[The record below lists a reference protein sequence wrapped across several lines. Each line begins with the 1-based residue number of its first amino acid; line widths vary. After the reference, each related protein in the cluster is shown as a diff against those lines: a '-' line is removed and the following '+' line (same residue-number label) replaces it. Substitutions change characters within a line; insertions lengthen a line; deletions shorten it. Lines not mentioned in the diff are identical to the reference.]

1 MKVVSTSSLNAQGS
15 PMTNPF
21 IELAYAKIKQH
32 QDAIFMVLTCVLIVC
47 GTFWLVQDKQAG
59 HHEFQSALIVERIYK
74 PATSDTI
81 FFPVGDGSMMTVD
94 ASTPSRY
101 LVKIALKDKD
111 DVEVVRVKK
120 DLFKN
125 LHQGQ
130 SVNFDR
136 WVGHSGIIYWKDI
149 EPIASA
155 PNQST
160 QLHS

>member
-1 MKVVSTSSLNAQGS
+1 
-15 PMTNPF
+15 MTNSF
-21 IELAYAKIKQH
+21 IELTYAKIKQH

-59 HHEFQSALIVERIYK
+59 HLEFQSASVIERIYK
-74 PATSDTI
+74 PATHDSVLVPID
-81 FFPVGDGSMMTVD
+81 GDGTMMTVD
-94 ASTPSRY
+94 TSMPSQY
-101 LVKIALKDKD
+101 LIKLALKEK
-111 DVEVVRVKK
+111 DVEVIRVKK

-136 WVGHSGIIYWKDI
+136 WVGQSGIIYWQDI
-149 EPIASA
+149 EPITST

-160 QLHS
+160 QLHSEAPHHDC

>member
-1 MKVVSTSSLNAQGS
+1 
-15 PMTNPF
+15 MTNSF

-59 HHEFQSALIVERIYK
+59 HLEFQSASVIERIYK
-74 PATSDTI
+74 PATHDSVLVPID
-81 FFPVGDGSMMTVD
+81 GDGTMMTVD
-94 ASTPSRY
+94 TSMPSQY
-101 LVKIALKDKD
+101 LIKLALKEKD
-111 DVEVVRVKK
+111 NVEVIRVKK

-136 WVGHSGIIYWKDI
+136 WVGHSGIIYWQDI
-149 EPIASA
+149 EPIAST
-155 PNQST
+155 PNHYT
-160 QLHS
+160 QLHSEAPHHDC